1 MSLNPHSATMLFSGV
16 VRAGSLLSY
25 RPRDDEFYLT
35 LVVGL
40 PDAEGITSCGVI
52 GVDMGVVNIATLSDG
67 ANYSSEGV

>member
-1 MSLNPHSATMLFSGV
+1 LLSGD

-25 RPRDDEFYLT
+25 RSRDDEFYLT

-40 PDAEGITSCGVI
+40 PDTETNAPLDVV

-67 ANYSSEGV
+67 RRYLHQGCR